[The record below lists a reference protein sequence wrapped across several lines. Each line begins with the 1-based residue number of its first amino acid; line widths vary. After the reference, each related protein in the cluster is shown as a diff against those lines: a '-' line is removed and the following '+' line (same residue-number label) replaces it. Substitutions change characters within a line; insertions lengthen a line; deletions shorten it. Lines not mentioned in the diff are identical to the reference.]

1 MHFLLTGDQ
10 EMSTG
15 YLNGDS
21 IGIGSGLSSYTGGNA
36 AIGRQ
41 WWNNGSGTST
51 RLNGSLDEIR
61 IYDRAMSATEVQ
73 ALYQLGR

>member
-1 MHFLLTGDQ
+1 MGAFSFNCDQ

-61 IYDRAMSATEVQ
+61 IYDRAMSATEV
-73 ALYQLGR
+73 G